1 MTGQQRFRPSEDHA
15 CHDPPLSPALAAV
28 AAVLALAAAA
38 LAPAAGAAA
47 APPRLSGPPTL
58 TFVVA
63 HDTDNS
69 RFVSVG
75 ALVHLDRRFASTAEQ
90 HRYTLVAAPHL
101 VRGQA
106 LPDRLFGGTVL
117 GRYAPRGGAWYAG
130 EAAQLH
136 QRRSAC
142 AGDRWQVALA
152 RDDRVIG
159 LVKTVA
165 LRRG

>member
-1 MTGQQRFRPSEDHA
+1 MTR
-15 CHDPPLSPALAAV
+15 LSAALAAA
-28 AAVLALAAAA
+28 AAVLAVAAAA
-38 LAPAAGAAA
+38 LAPAAGAAP

-58 TFVVA
+58 TFVVV
-63 HDTDNS
+63 HDTDNG

-130 EAAQLH
+130 
-136 QRRSAC
+136 RPRSSTS
-142 AGDRWQVALA
+142 AGPPAPATAGRSRSRATTA
-152 RDDRVIG
+152 
-159 LVKTVA
+159 
-165 LRRG
+165 

>member
-1 MTGQQRFRPSEDHA
+1 MTRLRLRLHSV
-15 CHDPPLSPALAAV
+15 LAAG
-28 AAVLALAAAA
+28 AAVFAVAALAAAA
-38 LAPAAGAAA
+38 LAPAAGAAP
-47 APPRLSGPPTL
+47 APPRLSGPPML
-58 TFVVA
+58 TYVIA
-63 HDTDNS
+63 HDTDNG

-90 HRYTLVAAPHL
+90 HRYTVVAAPHL
-101 VRGQA
+101 VPGQA

-117 GRYAPRGGAWYAG
+117 GRYARRDGAWYFG

-136 QRRSAC
+136 QRRSVR

-159 LVKTVA
+159 LVKTVT
-165 LRRG
+165 LRRA

>member
-1 MTGQQRFRPSEDHA
+1 MTRIRLRLHPV
-15 CHDPPLSPALAAV
+15 LAA
-28 AAVLALAAAA
+28 AGAVLAFVALAAAQ
-38 LAPAAGAAA
+38 LAPAAGAAT

-58 TFVVA
+58 TYVIA
-63 HDTDNS
+63 HDTDNG

-75 ALVHLDRRFASTAEQ
+75 ALVHLDRRFTSTAEQ
-90 HRYTLVAAPHL
+90 HRYTVVAAPHL

-136 QRRSAC
+136 QRRSAR